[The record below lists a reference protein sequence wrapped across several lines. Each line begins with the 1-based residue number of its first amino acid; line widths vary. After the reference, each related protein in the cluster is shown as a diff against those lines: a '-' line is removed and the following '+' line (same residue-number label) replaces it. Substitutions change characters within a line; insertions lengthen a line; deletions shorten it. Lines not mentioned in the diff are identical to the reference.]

1 MNNQDIYN
9 SETELLQAMRER
21 FYAAVIADILDD
33 YGYRNQVMSHTIR
46 PLKPETVVA
55 GRAKTVLCSDVYEIP
70 ASPYQKEI
78 EAVDRL
84 TANQVLVCTTN
95 GSVRYSFW
103 GELLSTAAVARSAT
117 GAVIDGFTRDTRA
130 IIEMDFPVF
139 ATGRLPTDSKGRGE
153 VVDCDVPI
161 DCGGVILNVGDI
173 VFGDDDGVVII
184 PQKVEQQV
192 IQSAFRKVSQENQ
205 IRQELLEG
213 ASVRSVF
220 DKYGIL

>member
-1 MNNQDIYN
+1 MNDQNIYS
-9 SETELLQAMRER
+9 SETELLQAMRKR

-33 YGYRNQVMSHTIR
+33 YGYRNQVMSHIIR

-70 ASPYQKEI
+70 ELPYQKEI

-139 ATGRLPTDSKGRGE
+139 AIGRLPTDSKGRGE
-153 VVDCDVPI
+153 VVDYDVPI
-161 DCGGVILNVGDI
+161 DCGGVTVNTGDI
-173 VFGDDDGVVII
+173 VFGDDDGVVVI
-184 PQKVEQQV
+184 PQEVEQQV

>member
-1 MNNQDIYN
+1 MNDQNIYN
-9 SETELLQAMRER
+9 SETELLQAMRKR

-33 YGYRNQVMSHTIR
+33 YGYRNQAMSHIIR

-70 ASPYQKEI
+70 ELPYQKEN

-117 GAVIDGFTRDTRA
+117 GAVIDGFTRDTKA

-139 ATGRLPTDSKGRGE
+139 TTGRLPTDSKGRGE
-153 VVDCDVPI
+153 VVDYDVPI
-161 DCGGVILNVGDI
+161 DCGGVTVNTGDI
-173 VFGDDDGVVII
+173 VFGDDDGVVVI
-184 PQKVEQQV
+184 PQEVEQQV

>member
-1 MNNQDIYN
+1 MNDQNIYN
-9 SETELLQAMRER
+9 NETELLQAMRKR

-33 YGYRNQVMSHTIR
+33 YGYRNQVMSHIIR

-55 GRAKTVLCSDVYEIP
+55 GRAKTVLCSEVYEIP
-70 ASPYQKEI
+70 ELPYQKEI

-139 ATGRLPTDSKGRGE
+139 AIVRLPTDSKGRGE
-153 VVDCDVPI
+153 VVDYDVPI
-161 DCGGVILNVGDI
+161 DCGGVTVNTGDI
-173 VFGDDDGVVII
+173 VFGDDDGVVVI
-184 PQKVEQQV
+184 PQEVEQQV

>member
-1 MNNQDIYN
+1 
-9 SETELLQAMRER
+9 MRKR

-33 YGYRNQVMSHTIR
+33 YGYRNQAMSHIIR

-70 ASPYQKEI
+70 ELPYQKEN

-117 GAVIDGFTRDTRA
+117 GAVIDGFTRDTKA

-139 ATGRLPTDSKGRGE
+139 TTGRLPTDSKGRGE
-153 VVDCDVPI
+153 VVDYDVPI
-161 DCGGVILNVGDI
+161 DCGGVTVNTGDI
-173 VFGDDDGVVII
+173 VFGDDDGVVVI
-184 PQKVEQQV
+184 PQEVEQQV

>member
-1 MNNQDIYN
+1 MNDQNIYN
-9 SETELLQAMRER
+9 SETELLQAMRKR

-33 YGYRNQVMSHTIR
+33 YGYRNQVMSHIIR

-70 ASPYQKEI
+70 ELPYQKEI

-139 ATGRLPTDSKGRGE
+139 TTGRLPTDSKGRGE
-153 VVDCDVPI
+153 VVDYDVPI
-161 DCGGVILNVGDI
+161 DCGGVTVNTGDI
-173 VFGDDDGVVII
+173 VFGDDDGVVVI
-184 PQKVEQQV
+184 PQEVEQQV

>member
-1 MNNQDIYN
+1 MNNQNIYN

-33 YGYRNQVMSHTIR
+33 YGYRNQVMSHTIQ

-55 GRAKTVLCSDVYEIP
+55 GRAKTVLCSDIYEIP
-70 ASPYQKEI
+70 ESPYQKEI

-95 GSVRYSFW
+95 GSVRFSFW
-103 GELLSTAAVARSAT
+103 GELLSTAAVARNAT

-130 IIEMDFPVF
+130 IIEMDFPDF

-153 VVDCDVPI
+153 VVDYDVPI
-161 DCGGVILNVGDI
+161 DCGGVIVNVGDI

>member
-1 MNNQDIYN
+1 MNDQNIYN
-9 SETELLQAMRER
+9 SETELLQAMREQ

-33 YGYRNQVMSHTIR
+33 YGYRNQVMSHIIR

-70 ASPYQKEI
+70 ESPYQKEI

-84 TANQVLVCTTN
+84 AANQVLVCTTN

-153 VVDCDVPI
+153 VVDYDVPI
-161 DCGGVILNVGDI
+161 DCGGVTVNTGDI
-173 VFGDDDGVVII
+173 VFGDDDGVVVI
-184 PQKVEQQV
+184 PQEVEQQV
-192 IQSAFRKVSQENQ
+192 IQLAFRKVNQENQ